1 MDLLL
6 LALYK
11 VPAGLCRKA
20 GRKQRQHLA
29 NKRPPQRPMGPV
41 ESVSDMDV
49 AESSVT
55 DLINKADTGDEEAGK
70 LEKEMWAQFS
80 EAGFWRSP
88 SASRVGVVV

>member
-1 MDLLL
+1 
-6 LALYK
+6 
-11 VPAGLCRKA
+11 
-20 GRKQRQHLA
+20 
-29 NKRPPQRPMGPV
+29 MGPV